1 MEYTPPFQYL
11 VRQSFKRFMSLSLIL
26 LGLVILVRFYEIL
39 FISGKAG
46 YPTGST
52 NELLLG
58 IRFDL
63 MLAFKLSAILLIPFL
78 IIDYYSMK
86 SARIFMAAISIMV
99 VVGEVML
106 LRYFSTTRIPLGA
119 DILGYSTAEINQI
132 VGASGEM
139 NLTTIA
145 PILIFL
151 ILSSYVYYKWHY
163 FKVSSL
169 VIKVYIFFLLFS
181 MIPLN
186 NFNPDPFDYKNE
198 FSMNIAANKF
208 NLFSGSFLRFYQQ
221 KQGSTN
227 FVLNS
232 NQKPEN
238 DVTKDAVQLSNL
250 NKPLVE
256 QAGDKKNALTAS
268 GDTVSG
274 KATKKSP
281 VLGNPFTYVS
291 QDFPFLHQ
299 ESTPD
304 LLAPFFKPGTVAPNV
319 VFIIVES
326 LGRAYTGEGAY
337 LGSFTPF
344 LDSLMSKSLYWENC
358 LSTSGRTFSVIPSI
372 LASLPFG
379 EKGFADLGN
388 KMPDHLSLVNL
399 LINRGGYNSSFYYGG
414 DPTFDAMEPFMRKQ
428 GANKIVGIRDFGPGY
443 KQLPSDQNGYSW
455 GYGDRDIFRK
465 YLNDLKSNEREKRV
479 DVLMTLSMHSPFMV
493 PDQQHYNDQVEKRMG
508 EITLSETEKKYNRQ
522 YIPQFATMLYFDD
535 ALRYLFQE
543 ISKLKSFEN
552 TIFVI
557 TGDHRMP
564 EIPISTQLDR
574 FHVPLVIYSPLLK
587 QPEVFSSIVTHY
599 DVAPSLLA
607 LLKNRL
613 NLSLPSV
620 TSWIGHGLDT
630 NLSFRNLNAYPLK
643 RNTGELMDY
652 ISGDHFISGSTLY
665 RVYHD
670 LNIEPEDNPKLND
683 QLQQEFINYKA
694 KNNFATKG
702 NQLIPD
708 SIKHYIRP

>member
-1 MEYTPPFQYL
+1 MDYSPPFQYL
-11 VRQSFKRFMSLSLIL
+11 LRQSFKRFISLSLIL
-26 LGLVILVRFYEIL
+26 IGLVIFVRFYEIL

-52 NELLLG
+52 TDLLFG

-63 MLAFKLSAILLIPFL
+63 MLALKLSAILLVPFL
-78 IIDYYSMK
+78 VVDYYNMK
-86 SARIFMAAISIMV
+86 VARIFMATISVIV

-106 LRYFSTTRIPLGA
+106 LRYFTTTKIPLGA
-119 DILGYSTAEINQI
+119 DILGYSTAEINQT
-132 VGASGEM
+132 VGASGEI
-139 NLTTIA
+139 NLTTLA
-145 PILIFL
+145 PIIIFL
-151 ILSSYVYYKWHY
+151 LLSVYIFYKWYY

-169 VIKVYIFFLLFS
+169 VIKLYIFFLLFA
-181 MIPLN
+181 MLPLN
-186 NFNPDPFDYKNE
+186 NYNPDPMDYKNE

-208 NLFSGSFLRFYQQ
+208 NLFSGSLIRFYQQ
-221 KQGSTN
+221 KEGPTN
-227 FVLNS
+227 FVLNANS
-232 NQKPEN
+232 KQEN
-238 DVTKDAVQLSNL
+238 DLAIDAVEQSNL
-250 NKPLVE
+250 NKPLVD
-256 QAGDKKNALTAS
+256 QAGDKGNALKSS
-268 GDTVSG
+268 GDTLAG
-274 KATKKSP
+274 KASIKSQSS
-281 VLGNPFTYVS
+281 GNPFTYLS

-299 ESTPD
+299 ENTPD
-304 LLAPFFKPGTVAPNV
+304 MLAPFFKPGTQAPSV
-319 VFIIVES
+319 VFILVES
-326 LGRAYTGEGAY
+326 LGRAYTGEQAY

-344 LDSLMSKSLYWENC
+344 LDSLMNKSLYWENC
-358 LSTSGRTFSVIPSI
+358 LSTSGRTFSVIPSL

-399 LINRGGYNSSFYYGG
+399 LINRAGYTSSFYYGG

-428 GANKIVGIRDFGPGY
+428 GATKIVGIRDFGPGY
-443 KQLPSDQNGYSW
+443 KQLPSDKNGYSW

-465 YLNDLKSNEREKRV
+465 YLTDLKANEKEKRV
-479 DVLMTLSMHSPFMV
+479 DVMLTLSMHSPFMV
-493 PDQQHYNDQVEKRMG
+493 PDQQYYNNQVEKRMG
-508 EITLSETEKKYNRQ
+508 EINLSDTEKQYNRQ

-543 ISKLKSFEN
+543 FSKLKSFEN
-552 TIFVI
+552 TIFVL

-599 DVAPSLLA
+599 DVTPSILA

-613 NLSLPSV
+613 NLSLPTV

-630 NLSFRNLNAYPLK
+630 NPTFRNLNSYPLK

-665 RVYHD
+665 RVYSD

-683 QLQQEFINYKA
+683 QLQQEFNNYKA

-708 SIKHYIRP
+708 SIKKYIRP